1 MLKMCALHY
10 RPMVAFASNALP
22 SCGLHPSALSF
33 LAQCYS
39 VGRYMPSGSLTFLPD
54 FQRVSVEFSFSAML
68 ITLSMVYSWLIG
80 SPTTSLS
87 SACFCLFLMFRECH
101 FKGVTENA
109 DNSQRFAGRG
119 AIELPM
125 TA

>member
-1 MLKMCALHY
+1 MCALHY

-54 FQRVSVEFSFSAML
+54 LQRVSVEFSFSAML
-68 ITLSMVYSWLIG
+68 ITLSMVYRWLIG
-80 SPTTSLS
+80 SSHHIT
-87 SACFCLFLMFRECH
+87 FKCLFLSVSSFRECH